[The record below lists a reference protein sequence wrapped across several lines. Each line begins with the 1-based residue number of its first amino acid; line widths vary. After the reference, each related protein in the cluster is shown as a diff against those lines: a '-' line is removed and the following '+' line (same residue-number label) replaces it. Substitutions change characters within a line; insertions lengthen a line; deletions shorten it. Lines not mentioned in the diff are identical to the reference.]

1 MTIVH
6 LFLDLKKKQELKE
19 PILSLGESEIALY
32 QFPV

>member
-6 LFLDLKKKQELKE
+6 LFLDFKKQELKE